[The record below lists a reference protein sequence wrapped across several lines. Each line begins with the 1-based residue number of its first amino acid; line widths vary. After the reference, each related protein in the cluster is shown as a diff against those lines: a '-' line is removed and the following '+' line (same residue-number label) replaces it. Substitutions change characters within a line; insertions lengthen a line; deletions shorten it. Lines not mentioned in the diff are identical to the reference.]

1 MQKYENKIIKS
12 IQVSPED
19 SKNNCLITVVDVDG
33 SNENHYLLD
42 MQCEGSMLVTALL
55 FALASFAT
63 IDFWTTG
70 YVNGQGRGFITT
82 VQINGSANGQ
92 GYA

>member
-1 MQKYENKIIKS
+1 MSSFTNKIIKS
-12 IQVSPED
+12 IQVSPPD
-19 SKNNCLITVVDVDG
+19 SKNNCLVIVVDIDG
-33 SNENHYLLD
+33 SNEKHYLLE
-42 MQCEGSMLVTALL
+42 MKCEGSMMVTALL

-63 IDFWTTG
+63 IDYWTTDYVDKKG
-70 YVNGQGRGFITT
+70 YEYIAS

>member
-1 MQKYENKIIKS
+1 MSYFENKIIKS
-12 IQVSPED
+12 IQVSPGEA
-19 SKNNCLITVVDVDG
+19 KNNCLVTVVDIDG
-33 SNENHYLLD
+33 SNETYYLLD
-42 MQCEGSMLVTALL
+42 MHCEGSMLVTALL

-63 IDFWTTG
+63 IDFWTTDHMNGNRG
-70 YVNGQGRGFITT
+70 YITT